1 MKSIQIMSIALP
13 LLFSM
18 GVASMAQAQ
27 TEVTPAEARS
37 IAKEAHVY
45 ANPLADNDRILY
57 SSFVNRTDP
66 EYKAPFNQIKNFARV
81 YTPDEKA
88 VQTPN
93 SDTPIAGWR

>member
-1 MKSIQIMSIALP
+1 
-13 LLFSM
+13 M

-27 TEVTPAEARS
+27 TEVTPAEARA
-37 IAKEAHVY
+37 IAKEAYIY
-45 ANPLADNDRILY
+45 ANPLADNYRILCG
-57 SSFVNRTDP
+57 SFVNRTDP